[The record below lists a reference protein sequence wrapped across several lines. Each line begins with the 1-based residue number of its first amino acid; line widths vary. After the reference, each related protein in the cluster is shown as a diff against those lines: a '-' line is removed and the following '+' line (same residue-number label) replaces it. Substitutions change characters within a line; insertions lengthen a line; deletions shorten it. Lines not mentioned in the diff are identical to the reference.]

1 MELNLLS
8 ASLDI
13 KSMSY
18 RLLAFHFPRDLVN
31 YICALNMP
39 SLEYLIIRKNM
50 FLIDIMRFGIL
61 RSMFSGCE
69 RRIKHCCSNPDCTST
84 ICRSAELLNSSPL
97 VESYELKPLGFN
109 EADYELLT
117 NQKPYLLL
125 NSILF
130 IKAVSIEIIPAVD
143 IKKMKWL
150 FSGMMIKL
158 F

>member
-117 NQKPYLLL
+117 N
-125 NSILF
+125 
-130 IKAVSIEIIPAVD
+130 
-143 IKKMKWL
+143 
-150 FSGMMIKL
+150 
-158 F
+158 